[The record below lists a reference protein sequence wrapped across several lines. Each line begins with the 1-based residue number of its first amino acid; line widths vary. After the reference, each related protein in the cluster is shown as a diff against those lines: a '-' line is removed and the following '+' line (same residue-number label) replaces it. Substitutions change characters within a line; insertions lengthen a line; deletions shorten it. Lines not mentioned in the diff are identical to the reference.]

1 MFTALFS
8 FHLEGVHPISG
19 LDWQQEEGSH
29 LSPNPPR
36 QTAGLFSA
44 LRKCPKAPW
53 GGLTWPANGR
63 QSFFSKLLYSSGWGI
78 NRENS
83 NGLWMF
89 SEVAHKELSENRP
102 GGKISFLWASEKTKP
117 RCLSL
122 CPSSATTRWWH
133 SDLKNSSA
141 NSQVKLQQNWIPTES
156 TQHPTLVG
164 REFMEN
170 RYEDHQCEI
179 LLSKVQR
186 LLYTELSIYPDLLLM
201 QNTLWRYILN
211 SLH

>member
-1 MFTALFS
+1 M
-8 FHLEGVHPISG
+8 
-19 LDWQQEEGSH
+19 
-29 LSPNPPR
+29 
-36 QTAGLFSA
+36 TAGGGQPLV
-44 LRKCPKAPW
+44 PKSSTADSRTFQCTEKVSKSPW
-53 GGLTWPANGR
+53 GGLTRLGNGR
-63 QSFFSKLLYSSGWGI
+63 QSLFSKLLYSSGWGI

-156 TQHPTLVG
+156 TRYPTLVG

-170 RYEDHQCEI
+170 QYEDHQCEI